1 MVNNFLL
8 LLIFLISTG
17 LTIYLVLRKPNFTFK
32 IAKKEYKI
40 ESYFF
45 GAMLAPILIVLFKF
59 LNYAD
64 LQNGLKGTAQLQPLG
79 ILVLFLSMVFI
90 SIFLDITGFFE
101 YCAKLALKVA
111 GKSGTKLF
119 IALYVTVSILTIFT
133 SNDIIILTF
142 TPFIY
147 YFSKNAKINPFP
159 FLIAEFFAANTW
171 SMMLYIGNPTN
182 ILIATAFNISFD
194 NYLKWMFFPTLLAG
208 ITNFILLYLIFK
220 KEINKEIK
228 IVDLGNPLDSIKDK
242 FGAVIGIV
250 SLIACICLLAIAPRL
265 GISVWFISLIFAGVL
280 LLFIVVRDLIKVI
293 IKKQKSKEQI
303 SENLDTHLQET
314 TTSYTLKKI
323 PWGVIPFVLSL
334 FITVYALNIYGI
346 TECIGLFIKSLIGEN
361 IILNIFVYGYS
372 SAISANIINN
382 IPMSVAFVSI
392 ISPLSGTLQFFV
404 SLAVVVGSNLGAN
417 ITPIGALA
425 GIMWLGILK
434 SKDFELSFFDFVKY
448 GFIVTI
454 ITLFVALA
462 TLAIEYLLFF

>member
-1 MVNNFLL
+1 MVNIL
-8 LLIFLISTG
+8 LLILIFLLSTG
-17 LTIYLVLRKPNFTFK
+17 LTIYLVLKKPHFNFK
-32 IAKKEYKI
+32 IANKEYKI

-59 LNYAD
+59 LTYAD
-64 LQNGLKGTAQLQPLG
+64 LRTGLKGTAQLQPLG
-79 ILVLFLSMVFI
+79 ILILFLSMVFI

-101 YCAKLALKVA
+101 YCAKLALKIA

-147 YFSKNAKINPFP
+147 YFAKNAKINPLP

-194 NYLKWMFFPTLLAG
+194 NYLKWMFFPTILAG

-220 KEINKEIK
+220 KEINKEIEV
-228 IVDLGNPLDSIKDK
+228 IDVGRPIDSIKDK
-242 FGAVIGIV
+242 FGAIV
-250 SLIACICLLAIAPRL
+250 GLISLILCIILLAIAPKL
-265 GISVWFISLIFAGVL
+265 KLSMWAVSLIFAAM
-280 LLFIVVRDLIKVI
+280 LLFFIIIRDLIKI
-293 IKKQKSKEQI
+293 ILKKYKDKEKI
-303 SENLDTHLQET
+303 HENLDKHLEHT
-314 TTSYTLKKI
+314 TANSTLQKI
-323 PWGVIPFVLSL
+323 PWTVIPFVLSL
-334 FITVYALNIYGI
+334 FITVYALNIYGV
-346 TECIGLFIKSLIGEN
+346 TQAIGLFIKNLIGTD
-361 IILNIFVYGYS
+361 IILNIFVYGFG
-372 SAISANIINN
+372 SALSANILNN

-392 ISPLSGTLQFFV
+392 ITPLSGALQFFV
-404 SLAVVVGSNLGAN
+404 ALAVVIGSNLGAN

-434 SKDFELSFFDFVKY
+434 SKDFTLSFLDFVKY
-448 GFIVTI
+448 GVI
-454 ITLFVALA
+454 ITGVTLLVALG
-462 TLAIEYLLFF
+462 TLGLEVLLFI